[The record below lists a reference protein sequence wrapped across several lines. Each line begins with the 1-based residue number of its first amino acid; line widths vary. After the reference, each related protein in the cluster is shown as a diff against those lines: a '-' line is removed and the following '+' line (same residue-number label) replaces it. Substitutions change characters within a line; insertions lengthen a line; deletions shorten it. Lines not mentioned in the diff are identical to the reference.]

1 MARNS
6 TFAAYISARVRG
18 MASTLMTRGTLDSF
32 LDKGDLKAISEALLS
47 SPYEVEMAEAL
58 TRYEGVEA
66 IEDAVSRNLVNT
78 FARLRRIGRGPY
90 EQWVG
95 IFLAR
100 WDLIAVRAL
109 LRNQHHELDA
119 ETGAESLVPGPS
131 IPQALMHELASQ
143 SSMEALVSGLTA
155 WNTKL
160 CGVLAEH
167 LGEYQETRRLG
178 VLEEALDRSYFLG
191 NLRRWSSTRDED
203 LRFGRMLLKTEIDR
217 INLRIL
223 FAPAA
228 ADETPEDRIAQ
239 VLPRGL
245 LSDDVLRAIAS
256 APSPDRAV
264 TFLENTP
271 YADLTEGIE
280 YYVQT
285 GKFSLLERQFELALF
300 ARLRQG
306 SQQLPLGIAV
316 LMRYAWMKYNEV
328 INLRLIA
335 HGIAF
340 QLPRER
346 VAQEMLHV

>member
-1 MARNS
+1 MAANN

-18 MASTLMTRGTLDSF
+18 MASTLMTRGTLESL
-32 LDKGDLKAISEALLS
+32 LDKGDLKAITEVLLT

-58 TRYEGVEA
+58 TRYEGAEA

-95 IFLAR
+95 IFLSR

-109 LRNQHHELDA
+109 LRNRHHELDA

-143 SSMEALVSGLTA
+143 ASMEALVSGLVA
-155 WNTKL
+155 WNSKL

-167 LGEYQETRRLG
+167 LGEYQETRQLA
-178 VLEEALDRSYFLG
+178 VLEEALDRSYFIG

-217 INLRIL
+217 INLRIV

-228 ADETPEDRIAQ
+228 AGETPEDRITH

-245 LSDDVLRAIAS
+245 LSNDLLRAIAS
-256 APSPDRAV
+256 APSPERAV

-280 YYVQT
+280 YYAQT
-285 GKFSLLERQFELALF
+285 GKFSLLERQFELALL

-340 QLPRER
+340 QLPAER

>member
-1 MARNS
+1 MAQKS
-6 TFAAYISARVRG
+6 IFAAYISARVRG
-18 MASTLMTRGTLDSF
+18 MGSALMSRATLDGF
-32 LDKGDLKAISEALLS
+32 LDKGDLKAVTDALLS

-66 IEDAVSRNLVNT
+66 IEDAVSRNLLNT
-78 FARLRRIGRGPY
+78 FAKLRRIGRGPY

-109 LRNQHHELDA
+109 LRNRHHELDA
-119 ETGAESLVPGPS
+119 ETGAPSLVLGPS

-143 SSMEALVSGLTA
+143 NSMEALVAGLNA

-160 CGVLAEH
+160 CGTLAEH
-167 LGEYQETRRLG
+167 LGEYQETKRLG

-191 NLRRWSSTRDED
+191 NIRRWGSTRDEN

-223 FAPAA
+223 FAPTAPG
-228 ADETPEDRIAQ
+228 EMPEDKLAR
-239 VLPRGL
+239 VLPRGNV
-245 LSDDVLRAIAS
+245 SQDIMRGIAA
-256 APSPDRAV
+256 APSPERAV

-271 YADLTEGIE
+271 YAEFTEGIE
-280 YYVQT
+280 YYAQT
-285 GKFSLLERQFELALF
+285 GKFSLLDRQFELALL

-306 SQQLPLGIAV
+306 TQQLPLGIAV

-328 INLRLIA
+328 VNLRMVA
-335 HGIAF
+335 HSIAF
-340 QLPRER
+340 DLPRDR
-346 VAQEMLHV
+346 VSREMLHV